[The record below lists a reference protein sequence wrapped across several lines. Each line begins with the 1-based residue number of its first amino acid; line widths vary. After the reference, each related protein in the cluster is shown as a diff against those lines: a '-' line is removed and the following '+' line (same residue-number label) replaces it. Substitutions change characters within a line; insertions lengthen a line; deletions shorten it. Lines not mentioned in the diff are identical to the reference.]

1 MAEAANSPGTLPG
14 DAELLAA
21 LERAVDEVF
30 TSMICTFESLAEHA
44 QAQTGSAGGTRST
57 FDREAVVEFRGAI
70 SGQVVF
76 RCTAD
81 GAHDIARGLL
91 MLDDE
96 TTLAVDEIN
105 DALKECANMVT
116 GHMKTRVLDPLGRY
130 DLSVPFMKDVGTEV
144 PGPACGALVYRL
156 QQGWVSVELW
166 RRDASSHSA

>member
-1 MAEAANSPGTLPG
+1 MAEQSTQALPG

-30 TSMICTFESLAEHA
+30 TSMVCTFEALAE
-44 QAQTGSAGGTRST
+44 QGSTVSTVERAGARES

-76 RCTAD
+76 RCTAS

-91 MLDDE
+91 MLDDS
-96 TTLAVDEIN
+96 TALAVDEVN

-116 GHMKTRVLDPLGRY
+116 GHVKTQVLDPLGRF
-130 DLSVPFMKDVGTEV
+130 DLSIPFMKDVSAQP
-144 PGPACGALVYRL
+144 PGPACGSLVYRL
-156 QQGWVSVELW
+156 QQGLVSVELW
-166 RRDASSHSA
+166 RRDAPLGN

>member
-1 MAEAANSPGTLPG
+1 LAEPTSQALPG

-30 TSMICTFESLAEHA
+30 SSMVFAFEALAEH
-44 QAQTGSAGGTRST
+44 RSPVAT
-57 FDREAVVEFRGAI
+57 PEKIGVRASFDREAVVEFRGAI

-91 MLDDE
+91 MLDDS
-96 TTLAVDEIN
+96 TALAVEEVN

-116 GHMKTRVLDPLGRY
+116 GHVKTNVLDPLGKF
-130 DLSVPFMKDVGTEV
+130 DLSIPFMKDVGAQV

-156 QQGWVSVELW
+156 QQGLVSVELW
-166 RRDASSHSA
+166 RRDVPLHS

>member
-1 MAEAANSPGTLPG
+1 MAESSTRSLPG

-30 TSMICTFESLAEHA
+30 SSMVCTFEALAEH
-44 QAQTGSAGGTRST
+44 GSPVAAAARGGARES

-76 RCTAD
+76 RCTAS

-91 MLDDE
+91 MLDGE
-96 TTLAVDEIN
+96 TALAVDEVN

-116 GHMKTRVLDPLGRY
+116 GHVKTRVLDPLGAF
-130 DLSVPFMKDVGTEV
+130 DLSIPFMKDAGER
-144 PGPACGALVYRL
+144 PAGPACGSLVYRL
-156 QQGWVSVELW
+156 QQGLVSVELW
-166 RRDASSHSA
+166 RREGAPHS